1 MEWWDKGRGCFGG
14 RDGGDCDDVERIIGG
29 GRGGGESPA
38 VRVVSRRECH
48 CGGPLMTPA
57 NTNKTHEIINK
68 SA

>member
-14 RDGGDCDDVERIIGG
+14 RDGGDCDDVDRIIGG

-48 CGGPLMTPA
+48 CGRPLMTPET
-57 NTNKTHEIINK
+57 TNKPYPIT
-68 SA
+68 